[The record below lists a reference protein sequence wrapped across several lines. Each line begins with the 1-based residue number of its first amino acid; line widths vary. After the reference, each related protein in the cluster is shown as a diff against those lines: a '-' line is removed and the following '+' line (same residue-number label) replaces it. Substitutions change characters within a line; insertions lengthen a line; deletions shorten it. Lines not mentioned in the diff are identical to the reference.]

1 MTGSETEIRLQ
12 IVALLPRLRRFA
24 FALTGRQD
32 EADDL
37 VQSACLKALDRLSQF
52 EFGTKL
58 DSWMF
63 RIVQTTFLDDVRSRS
78 RRAKDTVINEDI
90 NAVGF
95 DARIHE
101 QTEARADLAIIR
113 AKINELPAEQ
123 RELLALVVVDGMS
136 YQSAA
141 EVLDV
146 PIGTVMSRLAR
157 ARKKLASALQDAAV
171 HAI

>member
-37 VQSACLKALDRLSQF
+37 VQSACLKALDRLSQY
-52 EFGTKL
+52 EVGTKL

>member
-1 MTGSETEIRLQ
+1 MTGSETELRLQ

-37 VQSACLKALDRLSQF
+37 VQSACLKALDRLSQY
-52 EFGTKL
+52 EVGTRL

-63 RIVQTTFLDDVRSRS
+63 KIVQTTFLDEVRSRS
-78 RRAKDTVINEDI
+78 RRAKDTVVNEDI

-101 QTEARADLAIIR
+101 RTEARADLAIIR

>member
-52 EFGTKL
+52 EVGTRL

-63 RIVQTTFLDDVRSRS
+63 RIVQTTFLDEVRSRS
-78 RRAKDTVINEDI
+78 RRAKDIVVNEDI

-136 YQSAA
+136 YQTAA

-171 HAI
+171 NAI

>member
-1 MTGSETEIRLQ
+1 MTGSETELRLQ

-37 VQSACLKALDRLSQF
+37 VQSACLKALDRLSQY
-52 EFGTKL
+52 EVGTRL

-63 RIVQTTFLDDVRSRS
+63 KIVQTTFLDEVRSRS

-101 QTEARADLAIIR
+101 RTEARADLAIIR

-141 EVLDV
+141 AVLDV

>member
-1 MTGSETEIRLQ
+1 MTGSETELRLQ

-37 VQSACLKALDRLSQF
+37 VQSACLKALDRLSQY
-52 EFGTKL
+52 EVGTRL

-63 RIVQTTFLDDVRSRS
+63 RIVQTTFLDEVRSRS
-78 RRAKDTVINEDI
+78 RRAKDTVVNEDI

-101 QTEARADLAIIR
+101 RTEARADLAIIR
-113 AKINELPAEQ
+113 AKINELPTEQ

>member
-24 FALTGRQD
+24 FALTGRQ
-32 EADDL
+32 ADDL

-52 EFGTKL
+52 EVGTKL

-157 ARKKLASALQDAAV
+157 ARKKLASALQDAEV